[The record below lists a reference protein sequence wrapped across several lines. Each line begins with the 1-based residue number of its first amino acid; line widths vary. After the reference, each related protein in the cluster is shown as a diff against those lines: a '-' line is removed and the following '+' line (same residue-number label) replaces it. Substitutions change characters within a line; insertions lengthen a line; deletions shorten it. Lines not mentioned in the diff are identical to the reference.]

1 MIEFLVKQCA
11 LDPNTGQPAPSG
23 KNADPEF
30 ISNAALKTM
39 CENVLQL
46 MTTTID
52 GMENVLWPRLIE
64 YVVPEAYGGAITA
77 VAKCIAHLGSLKRER
92 MKAKTEENTIVEKDV
107 KSDEVEASNDG
118 NVEKE
123 QDDQSTSSPE
133 PEEKKSESDDYFLNY
148 ELHADLPRPA
158 ALLSRSLV
166 LLGHPQENNG
176 RGLQLLAML
185 QSMSP
190 NIHPSIV
197 EMWDT
202 VSTN

>member
-11 LDPNTGQPAPSG
+11 LDPNGGPPPPTG
-23 KNADPEF
+23 KNADPDF

-39 CENVLQL
+39 CENILQL
-46 MTTTID
+46 MTTTIS
-52 GMENVLWPRLIE
+52 GMEKVLWPRLIE

-77 VAKCIAHLGSLKRER
+77 VAKCVAHLGSLKRER
-92 MKAKTEENTIVEKDV
+92 IKEKTGENNEKANENELT
-107 KSDEVEASNDG
+107 EAST
-118 NVEKE
+118 EAE
-123 QDDQSTSSPE
+123 SAASSPE
-133 PEEKKSESDDYFLNY
+133 PENKDEKNDDFYLDFELN
-148 ELHADLPRPA
+148 ADLPRPA
-158 ALLSRSLV
+158 ELLSRSLV

-185 QSMSP
+185 QAVSP

-202 VSTN
+202 VSDI